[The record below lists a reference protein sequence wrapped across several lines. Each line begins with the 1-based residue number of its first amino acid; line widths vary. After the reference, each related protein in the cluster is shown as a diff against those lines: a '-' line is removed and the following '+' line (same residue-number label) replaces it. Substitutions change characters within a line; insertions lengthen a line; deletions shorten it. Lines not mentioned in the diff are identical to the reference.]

1 MSSLPPD
8 PWQVLG
14 IAKTADKT
22 EIRTAYRKLVLKC
35 HPDKVQDPTLKAEKQ
50 DEFQKVQQAYE
61 LLNNDE
67 ERAKYEHQVRMN
79 ELNQQ
84 KARAT
89 SKSAAHS
96 PAARSSPRHKE
107 FAFTQT
113 PERSSHRTTTSSR
126 EKMYFQPSRSHEEVP
141 TSRFADMNFNE
152 ERRARRATSYEK
164 QPRHED
170 ERPSRREEEKASRR
184 EDERPSRREEEK
196 PLRREEE
203 KSKDKR
209 KDEEE
214 KKARRQ
220 RDLDRQLEDLADPGR
235 KAEKKKTD
243 RERDRVEK
251 ERKLE
256 EKSRRHKGPSI
267 EVMEDPE
274 EPPKS
279 DKKSARSSGKKY
291 TETKER
297 ERDGSRSREYDYG
310 REKSAS
316 RPAAGPVADDPLE
329 KAKLYMM
336 SKGTKVPELDRMHD
350 RIPKLGRAQTYSYK
364 TEVPRPP
371 QADYDD
377 EEVPRSSA
385 RPRRSSQETPARSKE
400 SPHIVDASPRLTP
413 VNVKASKSP
422 GVPPPQV
429 SPSRPLYRSQTTN
442 EVHSGHQFHP
452 PPMTRH
458 TTWAPSSDR
467 HFDNVYHND
476 SDDDYGRHH
485 RSRYADSP
493 SDGVR
498 YKADGGRSS
507 RRDEP
512 TYPKVY
518 SRANS
523 ATRVAPDLYGPPR
536 IYSTSGMNVKEG
548 KRFELNEVNF
558 SPLPYATRPSPSR
571 DHSYQIRT

>member
-67 ERAKYEHQVRMN
+67 ERAKYEHQVRMQ

-84 KARAT
+84 KARAA
-89 SKSAAHS
+89 SKTAAHS

-107 FAFTQT
+107 FAFST
-113 PERSSHRTTTSSR
+113 PERPSHRTTTSTR

-141 TSRFADMNFNE
+141 TARFADINFSD

-164 QPRHED
+164 QPRHDE
-170 ERPSRREEEKASRR
+170 ERPSRREEERASRR

-203 KSKDKR
+203 KPKDKR
-209 KDEEE
+209 RDEEE
-214 KKARRQ
+214 KRAKRQ
-220 RDLDRQLEDLADPGR
+220 KDLARELDEMADLGR
-235 KAEKKKTD
+235 KTEKKKTD
-243 RERDRVEK
+243 KERERAERD
-251 ERKLE
+251 RKLE
-256 EKSRRHKGPSI
+256 EKSRRHKGPSV
-267 EVMEDPE
+267 EVTEDPE
-274 EPPKS
+274 EFPKS
-279 DKKSARSSGKKY
+279 DKKSARSSSKKHL
-291 TETKER
+291 ETKER
-297 ERDGSRSREYDYG
+297 ERDGSRSREYDFE
-310 REKSAS
+310 REKSAP
-316 RPAAGPVADDPLE
+316 RPPAGPVSDDPLE

-336 SKGTKVPELDRMHD
+336 SKGTKLPEPERMHE
-350 RIPKLGRAQTYSYK
+350 RIPKLGRAQTFSFK
-364 TEVPRPP
+364 TEMPRTP

-377 EEVPRSSA
+377 EEVHRSSA
-385 RPRRSSQETPARSKE
+385 RPRRSSHETSARSKD
-400 SPHIVDASPRLTP
+400 SPHIIEVAPGLTP
-413 VNVKASKSP
+413 INVKASKSP

-442 EVHSGHQFHP
+442 EVHSGHHFHP

-467 HFDNVYHND
+467 QFDTGYHND
-476 SDDDYGRHH
+476 SDDDYGRRH

-493 SDGVR
+493 SDALR
-498 YKADGGRSS
+498 YKADGVRSS

-512 TYPKVY
+512 AYPKSY
-518 SRANS
+518 SRGTS
-523 ATRVAPDLYGPPR
+523 ATRGGPDLYRPTHV
-536 IYSTSGMNVKEG
+536 YSTSGMNVKES
-548 KRFELNEVNF
+548 KRYDLNDVNIA
-558 SPLPYATRPSPSR
+558 PIPYSTRAPPASR
-571 DHSYQIRT
+571 DYYIRT

>member
-84 KARAT
+84 KTRAA

-107 FAFTQT
+107 FAFTPT

-126 EKMYFQPSRSHEEVP
+126 EKMYSQPSRSHEEVL
-141 TSRFADMNFNE
+141 TARFADMNFNE

-170 ERPSRREEEKASRR
+170 ERPSRREEEKTFRR
-184 EDERPSRREEEK
+184 EDERPVRREEEK

-203 KSKDKR
+203 RLKDKR
-209 KDEEE
+209 RDEEE

-220 RDLDRQLEDLADPGR
+220 REWDRQLEEIGDLGR

-243 RERDRVEK
+243 KERDRAEK
-251 ERKLE
+251 ERKVD

-267 EVMEDPE
+267 EVVEDPE
-274 EPPKS
+274 EPYKS
-279 DKKSARSSGKKY
+279 DKKSAKSSSKKHP
-291 TETKER
+291 ETKER
-297 ERDGSRSREYDYG
+297 ERSREYDNG
-310 REKSAS
+310 REKSAP
-316 RPAAGPVADDPLE
+316 RPTAGFVADDPLE
-329 KAKLYMM
+329 TAKRYMM
-336 SKGTKVPELDRMHD
+336 SKGTKLPELE

-377 EEVPRSSA
+377 EEVQRSSA
-385 RPRRSSQETPARSKE
+385 RPRRSSHETPTKSN
-400 SPHIVDASPRLTP
+400 PHIVDASPRLTP

-422 GVPPPQV
+422 GVPLPQV
-429 SPSRPLYRSQTTN
+429 SPLRRSHT
-442 EVHSGHQFHP
+442 EVHSGHQFQP

-467 HFDNVYHND
+467 QFDNVYHND
-476 SDDDYGRHH
+476 SDDDYNRRH

-518 SRANS
+518 SRGTS
-523 ATRVAPDLYGPPR
+523 ATRVPPDLYGPPR

-548 KRFELNEVNF
+548 KRIDLNDVKF
-558 SPLPYATRPSPSR
+558 SDHIPYGTRSHPPPPR
-571 DHSYQIRT
+571 DYSYPIHT

>member
-67 ERAKYEHQVRMN
+67 ERAKYEHQVRMS

-84 KARAT
+84 KARAA

-107 FAFTQT
+107 FAFSST
-113 PERSSHRTTTSSR
+113 PERATHRTTTSTR

-141 TSRFADMNFNE
+141 TARFADMNFNE

-164 QPRHED
+164 QPRPED
-170 ERPSRREEEKASRR
+170 ERPSRREEEKAPRR
-184 EDERPSRREEEK
+184 EDERPARREEEK
-196 PLRREEE
+196 PVRREEE

-220 RDLDRQLEDLADPGR
+220 RDLARELEEMADSGR

-243 RERDRVEK
+243 RERERPEK
-251 ERKLE
+251 ERKSE
-256 EKSRRHKGPSI
+256 DKSRRHKGPSI
-267 EVMEDPE
+267 EVMEEPE

-279 DKKSARSSGKKY
+279 DKKSAKSSSKKY

-316 RPAAGPVADDPLE
+316 RPAAGFVADDPLE
-329 KAKLYMM
+329 KAKLYIQNR
-336 SKGTKVPELDRMHD
+336 GTKVRDGERM
-350 RIPKLGRAQTYSYK
+350 PKLGRSQTDFWSYK
-364 TEVPRPP
+364 PEVPRPSP
-371 QADYDD
+371 ADYDE

-385 RPRRSSQETPARSKE
+385 RPRRCSHETPARSKE
-400 SPHIVDASPRLTP
+400 GPNIIPVSPRLAPTNSRP
-413 VNVKASKSP
+413 NPINVKASKTHAVPSP
-422 GVPPPQV
+422 LN
-429 SPSRPLYRSQTTN
+429 SPSRMQRSATTN
-442 EVHSGHQFHP
+442 DIHSGHQFHP

-467 HFDNVYHND
+467 HFDKVYHND

-512 TYPKVY
+512 TYPQAY
-518 SRANS
+518 SRGTS
-523 ATRVAPDLYGPPR
+523 ATRAPPEMYGSAR
-536 IYSTSGMNVKEG
+536 MYSTSGMKVKEG
-548 KRFELNEVNF
+548 KTFTTTDVKYADI
-558 SPLPYATRPSPSR
+558 PYPHRAYPSVPS
-571 DHSYQIRT
+571 Y